1 MVEGSKVKEEVLVLG
16 DVIDVVKV
24 SSSCGVAVWDV
35 IGEEAMV
42 VVVVDGRETFSMC
55 VKFSQETNKKKS
67 QNQELNF

>member
-1 MVEGSKVKEEVLVLG
+1 MVEGSKVKDEFLVLG

-24 SSSCGVAVWDV
+24 SSRCGVAVWDV